1 MTQPCFRPTVEAL
14 DDRRVPSAVGMPRQ
28 PPTPSLPTG
37 PIYPQAALAGLEAQL
52 NQDPEAQA
60 QFLAD
65 PGRALRQ
72 AGVQLPPAQVQALRG
87 ALTQVTAPLPDV
99 PGASVSPLSGLR
111 QVVFDEN

>member
-14 DDRRVPSAVGMPRQ
+14 DDRRVPSATGVPHLTTEHAG
-28 PPTPSLPTG
+28 SLVRLEG
-37 PIYPQAALAGLEAQL
+37 LLNHDPQAQS
-52 NQDPEAQA
+52 

-65 PGRALRQ
+65 PGAVLRQ
-72 AGVQLPPAQVQALRG
+72 AGVALPPAQEQALRG
-87 ALTQVTAPLPDV
+87 ALAQATAPLPDV